1 MINVSS
7 TSKYRADFT
16 ILCDK
21 NIVIND
27 SGWIRISHPRH
38 LFLLLFLYDHR
49 RHADAIVVQESALL
63 ALHSLTLTAALSRS
77 LGHHSLFLSAEEEE
91 EETSK
96 LG

>member
-7 TSKYRADFT
+7 TSKYRAEFT
-16 ILCDK
+16 VLSGK

-49 RHADAIVVQESALL
+49 RHADAIVLQESALL
-63 ALHSLTLTAALSRS
+63 ALHSSLTAALSRS